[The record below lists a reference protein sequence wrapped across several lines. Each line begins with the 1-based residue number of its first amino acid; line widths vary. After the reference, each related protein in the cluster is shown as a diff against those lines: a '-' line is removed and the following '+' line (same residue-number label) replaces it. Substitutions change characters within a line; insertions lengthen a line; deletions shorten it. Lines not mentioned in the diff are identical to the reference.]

1 MIVILKEE
9 IHVIKK
15 IRFWAEYDVKP
26 GCIDQLREVA
36 QQQSQWAEDGE
47 PGSLAMNWYLSP
59 DEGRLYTF
67 ATEEDMDATWFHSK
81 RQPENPFAEPF
92 AELVETRRMC
102 RYGPIDDKYKELMSK
117 INHDAD
123 RAERLIEFEK
133 QFMPNATR
141 RTLIESAIQ
150 RWDRDNS

>member
-1 MIVILKEE
+1 MCNRSLVSLTVILCDCHSERRDPRDQ
-9 IHVIKK
+9 K

-92 AELVETRRMC
+92 AELVVTRRMC
-102 RYGPIDDKYKELMSK
+102 MYGPIDDKYKELMSK
-117 INHDAD
+117 AGIEIEYFEWLTGFD
-123 RAERLIEFEK
+123 R
-133 QFMPNATR
+133 QTN
-141 RTLIESAIQ
+141 
-150 RWDRDNS
+150 

>member
-1 MIVILKEE
+1 MIVIPKEE
-9 IHVIKK
+9 IYVTKK
-15 IRFWAEYDVKP
+15 IRFWAEYEVKQ

-59 DEGRLYTF
+59 DESRLYTF

-102 RYGPIDDKYKELMSK
+102 MYGPIDD
-117 INHDAD
+117 
-123 RAERLIEFEK
+123 
-133 QFMPNATR
+133 
-141 RTLIESAIQ
+141 TLAFLARYFAYVQGHPLQPRSGVRQ
-150 RWDRDNS
+150 ML

>member
-9 IHVIKK
+9 IYVTKK

-36 QQQSQWAEDGE
+36 QQQSQWAADGE

-59 DEGRLYTF
+59 DESRLYTF

-102 RYGPIDDKYKELMSK
+102 MYGPIDDKYKELMSK
-117 INHDAD
+117 AGIEIEYFEWFAGFD
-123 RAERLIEFEK
+123 R
-133 QFMPNATR
+133 QTN
-141 RTLIESAIQ
+141 
-150 RWDRDNS
+150 